1 MSRRGKS
8 LSPLARELGKRD
20 PFDLSE
26 QELFLNI
33 ARTASDVAAP
43 VERLFE
49 TLGLSSSTYNILRIL
64 RGTGDALPCS
74 KLGQQ
79 LVARVPD
86 TTRLIDRLEKLG
98 LAKRE
103 RSPEDRRVVLVRI
116 TRAGLDVL
124 AKLDEPLRDL
134 HRKQFAHLSQAQ
146 IDKLNALL
154 VKARSPGS

>member
-1 MSRRGKS
+1 MSRRGTS
-8 LSPLARELGKRD
+8 LSPLARELGKRE

-33 ARTASDVAAP
+33 ARTAAVVAGP

-49 TLGLSSSTYNILRIL
+49 AHGLSSSTYNILRIL
-64 RGTGDALPCS
+64 RGTGEALACS
-74 KLGQQ
+74 KLGEQ

-103 RSPEDRRVVLVRI
+103 RSAHDRRIVLVRI
-116 TRAGLDVL
+116 TRAGLDTL
-124 AKLDEPLRDL
+124 ARLDEPLREV
-134 HRKQFAHLSQAQ
+134 HRQQFAHLSPAQ

-154 VKARSPGS
+154 VKARGG

>member
-1 MSRRGKS
+1 MSRRGTP
-8 LSPLARELGKRD
+8 LSPLARELGKRE
-20 PFDLSE
+20 PFDLAE

-33 ARTASDVAAP
+33 ARTASDVSAP

-49 TLGLSSSTYNILRIL
+49 PHGLSSSTYNILRIL
-64 RGTGDALPCS
+64 RGRGEAMPCS
-74 KLGQQ
+74 KLGEQ

-103 RSPEDRRVVLVRI
+103 RSPDDRRVVLVRI

-134 HRKQFAHLSQAQ
+134 HRKQFAHLTPAQ

-154 VKARSPGS
+154 VQARTPEE